1 MGKNIN
7 STALC
12 SPFLFPF
19 DYKNRFPDCS
29 GELVFPWEQE
39 MPVSGCREK
48 DEYFVGKGD
57 EGFFTNK
64 KGDSYDIK
72 STITKKLTSLKH

>member
-1 MGKNIN
+1 
-7 STALC
+7 
-12 SPFLFPF
+12 
-19 DYKNRFPDCS
+19 
-29 GELVFPWEQE
+29 